1 MEEIEAVSTQKS
13 LNFYQVMHK
22 NGPLAKKEWE
32 I

>member
-22 NGPLAKKEWE
+22 NGPLAKKE
-32 I
+32 